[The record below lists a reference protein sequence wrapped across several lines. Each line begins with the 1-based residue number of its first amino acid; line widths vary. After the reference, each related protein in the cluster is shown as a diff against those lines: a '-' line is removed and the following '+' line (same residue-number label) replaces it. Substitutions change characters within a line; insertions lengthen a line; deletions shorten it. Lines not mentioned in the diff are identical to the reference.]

1 MAYVFHILVML
12 NIYIILVLSLNLPS
26 GMSNLLTLC
35 QAAFYGIGAYIG
47 TFFLMRFNF
56 SFLLIVAVVVLVN
69 GLLSLIISFASI
81 KLKGDYFVL
90 ASLGFQMIVYS
101 ILYNAVNLTNGPFG
115 ISGIPSI
122 RLIGGHALSSVTEY
136 LVLTLLVVLATVGVS
151 IILGKSPFGR
161 ALRAFRSSE
170 LPMVA
175 LGRNP
180 VAYKAWTFFFSAA
193 FAGIAGVLYA
203 SYASYIDPTLFTLDV
218 SLFLVSALFVG
229 GTGNV
234 KGPILGAVFVVL
246 FPELL
251 RFIGMPEG
259 IAASL
264 RMVVYGIALLLI
276 VFFRPQGLMGENNAV
291 K

>member
-47 TFFLMRFNF
+47 TFLLLRFNY
-56 SFLLIVAVVVLVN
+56 SFLFIVAVVVLIN
-69 GLLSLIISFASI
+69 GLFSLIISFASI
-81 KLKGDYFVL
+81 KLKGDYFVM
-90 ASLGFQMIVYS
+90 ATLGFQMIVYS
-101 ILYNAVNLTNGPFG
+101 ILYNAVDLTNGPFG
-115 ISGIPSI
+115 LSGIPSI
-122 RLIGGHALSSVTEY
+122 RLIGGHSISSVTEF
-136 LVLTLLVVLATVGVS
+136 LLLTLLVVFATVGVS
-151 IILGKSPFGR
+151 FILGKSPFGR
-161 ALRAFRSSE
+161 ALKAFRSTE

-180 VAYKAWTFFFSAA
+180 VVYKAWTFFFSAA

-203 SYASYIDPTLFTLDV
+203 SYSTYIDPTIFTLDV

-246 FPELL
+246 FPEVL
-251 RFIGMPEG
+251 RFIGLPEG
-259 IAASL
+259 IASSL

-276 VFFRPQGLMGENNAV
+276 VFFRPQGLMGENIAS
-291 K
+291 